1 MNRLLV
7 VLVLVLAASPASA
20 SEVEGVLS
28 TGAGAVGGITLT
40 VDPHVSGTVVTL
52 GVPTASPVA
61 GTYTSAQSVALSAPS
76 DATSIRYV
84 LLDTDAA
91 PTCTTGAVYSS
102 PIAISSTTGV
112 RAVACYAGGLVSS
125 VASFAYIINT
135 SSGGGGGGGGG
146 GGSGGGGGGGGG
158 GFVATAPLRG
168 DVTNDGKVNFF
179 DFSALLVDW
188 GKTDPFTFTNS
199 RSDLNGDGKVDFTD
213 FTLLLVNWSA

>member
-102 PIAISSTTGV
+102 PIAISSTTGI

-125 VASFAYIINT
+125 VASFAYIINPP
-135 SSGGGGGGGGG
+135 SAPAPSGGGG
-146 GGSGGGGGGGGG
+146 SGGGGGG